1 MKPGREL
8 NTKIATEV
16 FGYRVFKH
24 KGTLSED
31 HPLGVRPLRNYSNE
45 IQWAWEVAEKMKVCL
60 VPVPTGDWFAFI
72 GPEGKHGWESPKEAL
87 AFLEAGD
94 FDGAGAAV
102 HSNVA
107 LAICTAAL
115 NAVAKRKSSSVI
127 HSLQESDLAGTLQ

>member
-24 KGTLSED
+24 KGALSED
-31 HPLGVRPLRNYSNE
+31 HPLGVRPLRNYSND

-60 VPVPTGDWFAFI
+60 VPVPTGEWFAFI
-72 GPEGKHGWESPKEAL
+72 GPEMKNGWESPKEAL
-87 AFLEAGD
+87 SFLEAGQ
-94 FDGAGAAV
+94 FEGAGAAV

-115 NAVAKRKSSSVI
+115 NAVSKRKASSVV
-127 HSLQESDLAGTLQ
+127 HVLEEADVAGPIQ